1 MKHTDLSKCSNHSG
15 LSGLYKVYVL
25 YVGVRNLLG
34 DSRVTSGVLLS
45 SHPHYHVYSCVACR
59 HALLLVDG
67 AGPLVGMFVAP
78 QSQINLILLQA
89 ICTIVY
95 HVEVIIILSFSLPSF
110 LVCETE
116 AVVVTYM
123 CTQFTY
129 VQMYYTLYV
138 DDSKVVVCWCTL
150 YVTLR

>member
-34 DSRVTSGVLLS
+34 DSRVTSGVRLS
-45 SHPHYHVYSCVACR
+45 SHAHYHVYSCVACR

-78 QSQINLILLQA
+78 QSQINLVLLQA

-123 CTQFTY
+123 CIYTVHICTY
-129 VQMYYTLYV
+129 RCIHVHVHTLYIE
-138 DDSKVVVCWCTL
+138 W
-150 YVTLR
+150 